1 MILRKKGVA
10 AFWDRSDFHQ
20 AQAQD
25 SVPLVLVV
33 HNLEENGD
41 ACWVKLDDW
50 LTENGIMFSPEND
63 G

>member
-1 MILRKKGVA
+1 
-10 AFWDRSDFHQ
+10 
-20 AQAQD
+20 
-25 SVPLVLVV
+25 VPLVLVV

-41 ACWVKLDDW
+41 ARWVKLDDW